1 MRKFIIWMLALMV
14 SIAASAQTVE
24 SSRFFDNWE
33 VAVEGGAITTTH
45 LEGESFF
52 WNGFENIWNGI
63 RPVAGIEFTKYV
75 TPVVGFGLEGL
86 TMYNTTGANT
96 FVDQHNIVGNVKFN
110 LSNWF
115 GGYKGE
121 PRRVEVVFVP
131 GLGWGHNYGDT
142 ELKRNF
148 STYNLGAELNI
159 NLGKA
164 RAHQIRIK
172 PAAVWDNYTEEGNV
186 IRPLTATFQ
195 LRATVG
201 YVYKFGSKTK
211 KSHNFVVCPY
221 TYTSAAYEEILAKYN
236 ELRAA
241 GPVVKE
247 VEVVK
252 EVPVEKV
259 VRDVE
264 VRYVPLTVSF
274 PMGSSKLGDIE
285 KEKVLEFVS
294 VLDYE
299 VPIVV
304 EGSADSGTGSAKRN
318 ADLSE
323 QRADA
328 VASLLRSKGFRNVST
343 RTQLD
348 SKGNRAYSRAAVIY
362 ISE

>member
-1 MRKFIIWMLALMV
+1 MKKFFILFAALLFSFAV
-14 SIAASAQTVE
+14 SAQTIE
-24 SSRFFDNWE
+24 NPKFFENWE

-45 LEGESFF
+45 LEGEPFF
-52 WNGFENIWNGI
+52 WTGLENVWNGI
-63 RPVAGIEFTKYV
+63 RPVAGIEITKYV

-86 TMYNTTGANT
+86 TMFNTIGSNT

-148 STYNLGAELNI
+148 STYNLGTELNI

-172 PAAVWDNYTEEGNV
+172 PAAVWDNYTEDVNV
-186 IRPLTATFQ
+186 LRPTTATFQ
-195 LRATVG
+195 VRATVG
-201 YVYKFGSKTK
+201 YVYKFGSKAK
-211 KSHNFVVCPY
+211 KSHNFVACPHIY
-221 TYTSAAYEEILAKYN
+221 TAAEYDSLQK
-236 ELRAA
+236 ELDALKAA
-241 GPVVKE
+241 GPVIKE
-247 VEVVK
+247 VEVIK

-264 VRYVPLTVSF
+264 VRYVPLTVTF
-274 PMGSSKLGDIE
+274 PIGSSKLSEIE
-285 KEKVLEFVS
+285 QEKVLEFVS
-294 VLDYE
+294 VLDLE
-299 VPIVV
+299 TNIIV

-328 VASLLRSKGFRNVST
+328 VASLLREKGFKNVAT
-343 RTQLD
+343 QTQLD
-348 SKGNRAYSRAAVIY
+348 SKGDKAYSRAAI
-362 ISE
+362 ISIAE